1 MKRTTTLL
9 AAGLVASSGLASVAY
24 AQEASLYGSV
34 RSGVYYSDQKGT
46 DATWDLGSVDAGDLN
61 SGDKLWS
68 RIGVRA
74 SYDLDG
80 GMTSGLHIEK
90 RLDNFRTRHQN
101 VWLQGAF
108 GRLTLGQQ
116 GVPFYSAVT
125 WDGAYFLG
133 GAYDPGSRAQAI
145 TYATSTGGP
154 FNATVG
160 ITDDNSATGGQGN
173 GFDNYQVH
181 DRLPTQRCF
190 LPHSRLYQG
199 QGGLGQLGR
208 QHSGIGCRFQ
218 LGCGLHSEWRDNHHL
233 RHPCRL
239 CRRLRA
245 ILESEG
251 RGLLLA
257 GRLQPRAGAEYPAHR
272 RVSKPR

>member
-1 MKRTTTLL
+1 MSRGGPS
-9 AAGLVASSGLASVAY
+9 ASGAGSSSTGASSRQVRSSPASKSAS
-24 AQEASLYGSV
+24 APATSQEASLYGRV
-34 RSGVYYSDQKGT
+34 VSGVYYSDQKGA
-46 DATWDLGSVDAGDLN
+46 DATLGLGSVDAGDLPD
-61 SGDKLWS
+61 SQMSPGKLWS

-133 GAYDPGSRAQAI
+133 GAYDPSSRATAV
-145 TYATSTGGP
+145 TYATNTGGP

-160 ITDDNSATGGQGN
+160 VTDDNSATGGQGN
-173 GFDNYQVH
+173 GFDNYEVAAA
-181 DRLPTQRCF
+181 
-190 LPHSRLYQG
+190 
-199 QGGLGQLGR
+199 
-208 QHSGIGCRFQ
+208 FQ
-218 LGCGLHSEWRDNHHL
+218 LSDAFSLT
-233 RHPCRL
+233 
-239 CRRLRA
+239 
-245 ILESEG
+245 
-251 RGLLLA
+251 A
-257 GRLQPRAGAEYPAHR
+257 GYTKAKGGSGNWGSGVQGSVANFSWDAGYIHNGGTATTYGAP
-272 RVSKPR
+272 